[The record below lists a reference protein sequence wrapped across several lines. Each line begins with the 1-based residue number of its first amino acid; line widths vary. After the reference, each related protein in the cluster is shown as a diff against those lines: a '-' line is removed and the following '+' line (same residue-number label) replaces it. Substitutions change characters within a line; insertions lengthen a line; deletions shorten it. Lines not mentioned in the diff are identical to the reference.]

1 MFFTKEDIDKI
12 YKALGKLSI
21 KDSEFKK
28 TDVADIND
36 TLTIIQGEENR
47 KINLKDFFNS
57 ISLFKKEGFLNI
69 TERFNR
75 PNISLIQAITL
86 VPIHQRIDGLVITF
100 QDINN
105 DWRIYQFRGNSSE
118 FINEDKWL
126 DLYDYTNYIVK
137 SIVPDEE
144 DLTVSKPDK
153 NGNSVVSL
161 KDKVYD
167 ESNFSGK
174 GYKILRKNIQLIDG
188 IRKNV
193 LTQDMINEPN
203 TIYEIRYDFD
213 LENLNISLLENSRF
227 KFAGGHLKYG
237 DIVIDNDI
245 LYSKEIGMI
254 PNIDN
259 YKVST
264 SNYKKLMNFIN
275 LGFHII
281 IDDTYYIHTTS
292 DTITTNNL
300 AITGIGKVSKL
311 FCKNFDNGIFVIKNN
326 INEITIKNITIDTDV
341 SLNRSNIFVNIKQSG
356 PLFIK
361 NINIENCNSRNIRIF
376 SYFGE
381 DIDMSKGNTGIHNI
395 NVRNCNINE
404 TVMYFVATDVPI
416 DCIHIEH
423 VNVTNLYGPL
433 FQLATTNEYVNQSS
447 KFCDK
452 LIVNN
457 CLVENTYIFEDEV
470 SYLSFIVAE
479 FRNIYYHDN
488 IIKNIISTNPET
500 VSYDAYLVCN
510 NLWYYNNVVENI
522 LCANE
527 RYGDIFKCKMIVEE
541 DKSSI
546 RYICGNYYKVN
557 DNYLKNKKIDYLFI
571 NSVGSL
577 QHYVDFF
584 YFNNNI
590 IEIPS
595 PYKLSP
601 GNFIKSKYVEF
612 CNNNI
617 TAPLCNDIGTSF
629 ILVDETSANSDYK
642 IIIRGNTIES
652 INTDTPTTT
661 LIRGFDYQSNSA
673 KPIFIENNIIK
684 GCTIDYYYY
693 RNSFNVKNI
702 VIKNNTLIKPF
713 SNILDFSNCTLIV
726 DNTYITINNVV
737 DSNITIINTEVRF
750 PENFKYAIIKFTFE
764 DKNYKFFIN
773 LNDEKYKFIISSED
787 TIKKSNDNIYL
798 RLNTSLQLYIKSNN
812 LGLASSGTD
821 YIKNLNATFYTKEP
835 NHNIFISCGN
845 FEDRPTNAPI
855 GFGYFCNDRKTPEG
869 NTDGMMIYN
878 KGKNI
883 WVDSLGRVVI

>member
-100 QDINN
+100 QDING
-105 DWRIYQFRGNSSE
+105 DWRIYQFRGNSNE
-118 FINEDKWL
+118 FTNENKWL

-174 GYKILRKNIQLIDG
+174 GYKILRKNIQLING

-264 SNYKKLMNFIN
+264 SNYKKLINFIN
-275 LGFHII
+275 LGFHVI

-311 FCKNFDNGIFVIKNN
+311 FCKNFDNGIFIIKNN
-326 INEITIKNITIDTDV
+326 INEITIKNVTIDTDV
-341 SLNRSNIFVNIKQSG
+341 SIDRANIFVNIKQSG

-395 NVRNCNINE
+395 NIRNCNINE
-404 TVMYFVATDVPI
+404 TTIYFVATDVPI
-416 DCIHIEH
+416 DYIHIEH

-457 CLVENTYIFEDEV
+457 CLVENTYIFEDEI

-488 IIKNIISTNPET
+488 IIKNIISINPKT
-500 VSYDAYLVCN
+500 VSYDAYLTCN
-510 NLWYYNNVVENI
+510 NLWYYNNIVENI
-522 LCANE
+522 LCTDE
-527 RYGDIFKCKMIVEE
+527 EYGDIFKCKMIVEE

-557 DNYLKNKKIDYLFI
+557 ENYLKNKKIDYLFI
-571 NSVGSL
+571 NTVGSL

-584 YFNNNI
+584 YFNNNT

-601 GNFIKSKYVEF
+601 GNFINSKYVEF

-617 TAPLCNDIGTSF
+617 IAPLCNDKGTSF
-629 ILVDETSANSDYK
+629 ILVSEDSANSDYK

-661 LIRGFDYQSNSA
+661 LIRGFNYQSNSA

-702 VIKNNTLIKPF
+702 IIKNNTLIKPF
-713 SNILDFSNCTLIV
+713 SNILDFINCTLIV
-726 DNTYITINNVV
+726 DNTFIMINNIV
-737 DSNITIINTEVRF
+737 DSNITIINSEVMF
-750 PENFKYAIIKFTFE
+750 PEKFKYAIIKFMFE

-773 LNDEKYKFIISSED
+773 LNDENYKFIILSED

-798 RLNTSLQLYIKSNN
+798 KLSTSLQLYIKSNQW
-812 LGLASSGTD
+812 GFASSGTN

-845 FEDRPTNAPI
+845 FEDRPTNTPI
-855 GFGYFCNDRKTPEG
+855 GFGYFCKDRKTTEG
-869 NTDGMMIYN
+869 NTNGMMIYN
-878 KGKNI
+878 KGENI
-883 WVDSLGRVVI
+883 WVDSLGRVVN